1 MEKFNRHRRKKVKK
15 VRKRKPKTE
24 LMPFSGL
31 RREMDMT
38 AEEFARFFKILRRII
53 KEINDAVEESLDKSY
68 GKENKEKT
76 KELKYRKAEGKKDED
91 VIYEWEDQ

>member
-1 MEKFNRHRRKKVKK
+1 MEKSNRSRGKKVRR
-15 VRKRKPKTE
+15 VRKRKPKVE
-24 LMPFSGL
+24 LMPFSKL

-68 GKENKEKT
+68 SKENKEKT
-76 KELKYRKAEGKKDED
+76 KELKYRKVKGKEDEEG
-91 VIYEWEDQ
+91 IYEWEGK

>member
-1 MEKFNRHRRKKVKK
+1 MEKAKKSRRKKVKK
-15 VRKRKPKTE
+15 VRRRKPNVE
-24 LMPFSGL
+24 LMPFSRL
-31 RREMDMT
+31 RQEMDMT

-76 KELKYRKAEGKKDED
+76 KELKYRKVEGKKGED
-91 VIYEWEDQ
+91 GVYEWEDE